1 MIAASML
8 MVNLL
13 IMMIMR
19 VNIMYA
25 EISKQAFIEATL
37 NIPYKITS
45 LEFITLYEYANG
57 YIKTVGNITGI
68 INYFE
73 NK

>member
-1 MIAASML
+1 ML

-13 IMMIMR
+13 IMMIMG
-19 VNIMYA
+19 VNIMHA
-25 EISKQAFIEATL
+25 EIAKQAFIKVTL
-37 NIPYKITS
+37 NMPYKIKS

-57 YIKTVGNITGI
+57 YIKTVGNVTGI

>member
-1 MIAASML
+1 
-8 MVNLL
+8 
-13 IMMIMR
+13 
-19 VNIMYA
+19 MYA
-25 EISKQAFIEATL
+25 EITKQGFIEATL
-37 NIPYKITS
+37 NVPYKIVS

-68 INYFE
+68 TNHFK

>member
-1 MIAASML
+1 MPTVQAIIDEASIEAS
-8 MVNLL
+8 VTG
-13 IMMIMR
+13 
-19 VNIMYA
+19 YA
-25 EISKQAFIEATL
+25 EIAKQAFIKATL

-57 YIKTVGNITGI
+57 YIKTIGNITGI
-68 INYFE
+68 INYFK

>member
-1 MIAASML
+1 ML

-37 NIPYKITS
+37 KIMYKIVS
-45 LEFITLYEYANG
+45 LKFITLYEYANG

-68 INYFE
+68 TNYFE

>member
-1 MIAASML
+1 
-8 MVNLL
+8 
-13 IMMIMR
+13 
-19 VNIMYA
+19 MYA

-37 NIPYKITS
+37 KIMYKIVS
-45 LEFITLYEYANG
+45 LKFITLYEYANG

-68 INYFE
+68 TNYFE